1 MMNGSD
7 RDRFRVTVL
16 CRPNTMMNRRINR
29 VPYSEMSQGRF
40 YDEYMMKN
48 QPVLLSETPRPEG
61 LGVDDWITDD
71 GTLLLERLLEIH
83 GNNVVPVVRCDDDE
97 SSTNCYSGCNA
108 ENMTLKDYLCNEC
121 SPTCYLK
128 DWHFQW

>member
-1 MMNGSD
+1 
-7 RDRFRVTVL
+7 
-16 CRPNTMMNRRINR
+16 MMNRRIDR

-48 QPVLLSETPRPEG
+48 QPVLLSETPRPEDPG
-61 LGVDDWITDD
+61 LDDWITDD

-83 GNNVVPVVRCDDDE
+83 GNNVVPVVRCDE
-97 SSTNCYSGCNA
+97 SSNCYNSYKA
-108 ENMTLKDYLCNEC
+108 ERMTLKDYLCNEC
-121 SPTCYLK
+121 SPACYLK